1 MLVPSRYSNLHLKR
15 TVNSASNSRRFPWRE
30 WAAGIVWLILIA
42 IESTPWLSFQNT
54 GHLLYQVVSSL
65 LGSANASEISFV
77 NAAMREVGHVT
88 GYGVL
93 SWLLFRAWRATLRS
107 PDGPGWAISWSAVAF
122 VMTAGVASL
131 DEWHQTFLPSR
142 TGSIHDVYLDSAAAL
157 IAQLLIFAFL
167 RRRRSRREQAQ
178 PTVAVGD

>member
-1 MLVPSRYSNLHLKR
+1 M
-15 TVNSASNSRRFPWRE
+15 
-30 WAAGIVWLILIA
+30 LIA

-65 LGSANASEISFV
+65 LGSVTPSDVSVV

-93 SWLLFRAWRATLRS
+93 SWLLFRAWRATFRS
-107 PDGPGWAISWSAVAF
+107 PRGPAWAISWSAAAL
-122 VMTAGVASL
+122 VMSAAVASL
-131 DEWHQTFLPSR
+131 DEWHQTFLASR

-157 IAQLLIFAFL
+157 AAQLLVFAFL
-167 RRRRSRREQAQ
+167 KGSRSRRAQ
-178 PTVAVGD
+178 ERPTVAVGD